1 MALIIRV
8 PFVRFNARRIG
19 TRILFREN
27 LRRSREWIIVAS
39 VRHVINPPNPYNKF
53 SAEYVGEPPPTKL
66 EVFEET
72 NTKKVI
78 TKAFASDWEGGWRFT
93 VNCYRGCVHGCTYC
107 FARQYHEY
115 LGYGAGTDFETKIVV
130 KPRTPEILR
139 EELKRTRTRMPHIDF
154 SFATDPYL
162 PLEAEYGLTRKCLEV
177 CAEFGVPV
185 GVITKSPL
193 VTRDIDILKRLKVTV
208 FFSLPFLTKE
218 RSNPFEPY
226 TPVPEARF
234 RAMEKISGAGIA
246 TGIGIA
252 PVIPGYNESDIPAL
266 LERAREAGAT
276 RAFMS
281 MLHLDT
287 DSIEAYFV
295 QKMHE
300 RLPPTRVAKIINTI
314 KRERNG
320 SLRHKTYKERSVG
333 ITEQWEVTKK
343 LFAFHAKRLG
353 FNEHREPA
361 SQSETPAEVTPAP
374 QLTLF

>member
-1 MALIIRV
+1 M
-8 PFVRFNARRIG
+8 
-19 TRILFREN
+19 
-27 LRRSREWIIVAS
+27 
-39 VRHVINPPNPYNKF
+39 RHIKNPPNPYNRY
-53 SAEYVGEPPPTKL
+53 SAEYIGEPPPAKL

-72 NTKKVI
+72 ATKKVI
-78 TKAFASDWEGGWRFT
+78 TKAFASDWEGGWRYT

-130 KPRTPEILR
+130 KPNAPALLR
-139 EELKRTRTRMPHIDF
+139 RELQKTRDKMPHLDF

-162 PLEAEYGLTRKCLEV
+162 PLEAEYNVTRQCLEI
-177 CAEFGVPV
+177 CAEFRVPV

-193 VTRDIDILKRLKVTV
+193 VTRDIDILKRLKATV
-208 FFSLPFLTKE
+208 FLSLPFLTKE

-234 RAMEKISGAGIA
+234 RAMKTLSDAGIE

-252 PVIPGYNESDIPAL
+252 PVIPGYNESDIPGL
-266 LERAREAGAT
+266 LERARESGAT

-287 DSIEAYFV
+287 DSIEEYFV

-300 RLPPTRVAKIINTI
+300 RLPATRVTRIINTI
-314 KRERNG
+314 KRERGG
-320 SLRHKTYKERSVG
+320 SLRHRSYAERSTG
-333 ITEQWEVTKK
+333 KTEQWEVTLK
-343 LFAFHAKRLG
+343 LFDFHAKRLG
-353 FNEHREPA
+353 FRQHEKPE
-361 SQSETPAEVTPAP
+361 ETEIPAP
-374 QLTLF
+374 PAQPALF